1 MKIRNWKS
9 SSKEFIKGL
18 HIKNT
23 LHEKEKKVLG
33 LMWEVNSDKRVVY
46 KQDASM
52 KWNQETQ
59 RYKF

>member
-1 MKIRNWKS
+1 
-9 SSKEFIKGL
+9 
-18 HIKNT
+18 
-23 LHEKEKKVLG
+23 
-33 LMWEVNSDKRVVY
+33 MWEANSDKRVVY